1 MIHMAKLK
9 AGIEI
14 IRPMNCFFAGISAL
28 AAMYIES
35 ATFSAIGSTTGLFA
49 FIAVVL
55 LCAAGNIFND
65 YFDIESDM
73 VNKPGRPLPSGRIK
87 PKEAMALGMVL
98 AILGIIAAYKLNI
111 YALLLAGANLA
122 ILYTYSRMKE
132 TTPFGNVVVAYLA
145 GSVFLFGGI
154 AVSSIDKVWILAL
167 LSALATLAREI
178 TKDIEDVKGDK
189 FRKTTLATY
198 YGDKIAGIIGGSV
211 LIAAIFL
218 SILPL
223 KMGLFGERYLYTIFV
238 ADCIFAYCA
247 YRLVA
252 EPTKYASDNARLEK
266 VGMWAA
272 LVAFIVGT
280 M

>member
-1 MIHMAKLK
+1 MADLK
-9 AGIEI
+9 AGIDI
-14 IRPMNCFFAGISAL
+14 IRPVNCFFAGISAL
-28 AAMYIES
+28 AAMYIENASLATVLS
-35 ATFSAIGSTTGLFA
+35 ATGLFA
-49 FIAVVL
+49 FVAVVL
-55 LCAAGNIFND
+55 LCGAGNIFND

-73 VNKPGRPLPSGRIK
+73 INKPKRPLPSGRIK
-87 PKEAMALGMVL
+87 QKEAMALGLVL
-98 AILGIIAAYKLNI
+98 AFFGIVAAYRLNI
-111 YALLLAGANLA
+111 NALLLAGANLA

-132 TTPFGNVVVAYLA
+132 TTPFGNIVVAYLA

-154 AVSSIDKVWILAL
+154 AVSSVQKVWILAL
-167 LSALATLAREI
+167 LSALATFAREI
-178 TKDIEDVKGDK
+178 TKDIEDIKGDK

-198 YGDKIAGIIGGSV
+198 YGDKVAGIIGGSI

-223 KMGLFGERYLYTIFV
+223 RMHIFGARYLYGIFV

-272 LVAFIVGT
+272 LVAFIVGA
-280 M
+280 MS